1 MSSKNKKIIAEYVKV
16 GIALLIIGVISFM
29 ITKPKKTIKKE
40 PIPKE
45 NIQTTNT
52 KPKKEPLQYFTVE
65 DFKMIDFDKGGTVTL
80 DKVFTKDKG
89 LVLFAGE
96 WCPHCQKLLPLLKE
110 VHNKTKDNY
119 DIVIVYVGNVNTGS
133 EYSNAKEYSKQYDFK
148 QFFDKDFEM
157 SFKYGINSVPLG
169 LFIKKQNGT
178 IIAFDYLENRF
189 DVNDI
194 TNEFDKKLN

>member
-1 MSSKNKKIIAEYVKV
+1 MKKSIAGFIK
-16 GIALLIIGVISFM
+16 GIIALLIIGTVSFM
-29 ITKPKKTIKKE
+29 ITKPKKPIKKE

-45 NIQTTNT
+45 SIQTTNT
-52 KPKKEPLQYFTVE
+52 EQKKEPLQYFTVE
-65 DFKMIDFDKGGTVTL
+65 DFKMIDFDKGNTVTL

-110 VHNKTKDNY
+110 VHDKTKDKY
-119 DIVIVYVGNVNTGS
+119 EIVIIYVGNVNTGS
-133 EYSNAKEYSKQYDFK
+133 EYSNAKEYSKQYEFK

-157 SFKYGINSVPLG
+157 SLKYGINSVPLG
-169 LFIKKQNGT
+169 FFIKKQDGSK

-189 DVNDI
+189 DVDKI
-194 TNEFDKKLN
+194 INEFDTKLK